1 MVMMKM
7 LKPYDLPLLPIQFDT
22 EVELSFYKLVV
33 EASTRLEKL
42 KQKLR
47 YSPVNESFIQLIA
60 LKESVQ
66 STKIEGSQVTFNEML
81 EDQLSDGKDW
91 EKTEVN
97 NYLNA
102 LKLGTERIEQGYPI
116 TERLI

>member
-1 MVMMKM
+1 M
-7 LKPYDLPLLPIQFDT
+7 LKPYDLPYLPIKFET

-33 EASTRLEKL
+33 KASTHLEKL

-47 YSPVNESFIQLIA
+47 YSPVNEPFIQLIA

-81 EDQLSDGKDW
+81 EDQLSDEKDW

-97 NYLNA
+97 NYRNA